1 MSCLAS
7 GCRSTLCP
15 GPPSQAAKRQV
26 VGEENRRLFVE
37 SGSFC
42 EQLIRLCFHQSKQRI
57 SAKKEFSHLVRS
69 FPLQVMMP
77 TISAL
82 SLRPHEAPPSE
93 LVTVAGMEDGIE
105 VLRSLQLPKKL
116 TLLGSDGERYTF
128 LAKPKDDL
136 RKDTRMMEAAGVLNA
151 LFAGDADARRR
162 GLGLRRFA
170 VLALTEDC
178 GLVQWVPHTQGLR
191 HCCQDVYAAEGLFDP
206 QRSNQAVKAL
216 YDGAAQQR
224 RKSELMT
231 KVLQMFPPR
240 LHRWVLATFP
250 EPAAWLA
257 ARNAFTHSAA
267 VWSMVGHVVGAW
279 GRRGCS
285 GAARVS
291 RRSSRRI
298 AASLRRRFGRQ
309 TRRKYTGG
317 HLFGRRG
324 ARGFLL
330 SLRQGTH
337 AGKARNGALQVRRR
351 KRDVHARPIALPLL
365 STFLVASLLR
375 LTQNVIDVFGVSGHE
390 GIFRKASEITLRV
403 LRANRDTIL
412 SVMDTFLHDP
422 LVEWVR
428 SGARGEGGNPHAQDA
443 METIAGRLQ
452 GTLLGVSSMPCLPLS
467 VEGQAERL
475 IQEATDRENLGNMYI
490 WWMAWF

>member
-1 MSCLAS
+1 LTSRICHPHPEVAALTRGLVTRLLVAFPQHGLWALAAVS
-7 GCRSTLCP
+7 KSTVTARRTAANAIV
-15 GPPSQAAKRQV
+15 QAAKRQV

-267 VWSMVGHVVGAW
+267 VWSMVGHVVGL
-279 GRRGCS
+279 GDRHGENILVDTSS
-285 GAARVS
+285 GDVVHVDFS
-291 RRSSRRI
+291 C
-298 AASLRRRFGRQ
+298 
-309 TRRKYTGG
+309 
-317 HLFGRRG
+317 LFDKGLTLEKPEMVP
-324 ARGFLL
+324 F
-330 SLRQGTH
+330 
-337 AGKARNGALQVRRR
+337 
-351 KRDVHARPIALPLL
+351 
-365 STFLVASLLR
+365 R

-428 SGARGEGGNPHAQDA
+428 SGARSEGGNPHAQDA